1 MQDQKRKRSRAD
13 EIYDNIRRMI
23 VSLELPPRAAL
34 VEKDLCAR
42 FGTSRT
48 PVREAILRLAD
59 QGLVE
64 IAPQHGT
71 FVAGIDPRA
80 VRQAHF
86 LRETLEMRVIRK
98 LCEMPELDLS
108 GPAEAIEAQRAVS
121 DNNDYAP
128 FLPLDDAFHA
138 SLFALADMGEIW
150 GVIHGRKAH
159 LDRIRFLQVAP
170 QQNRLNELVRHHEA
184 ILDAIRQH
192 AAVAAE
198 EMLRLHVSGA
208 ISFMERRLIE
218 QPALFHPSPD
228 QRLDHIDISQA
239 LTAKL

>member
-1 MQDQKRKRSRAD
+1 MPVSKRKRSRAD
-13 EIYDNIRRMI
+13 EIYNDLRRMI

-48 PVREAILRLAD
+48 PVREAVLRLAD

-86 LRETLEMRVIRK
+86 LRETLEIKVITI
-98 LCEMPELDLS
+98 LCETPDLDFS
-108 GPAEAIEAQRAVS
+108 TSAAAIEAQREVS
-121 DNNDYAP
+121 ATNDYAP

-138 SLFALADMGEIW
+138 SLFALVDMAEIW

-159 LDRIRFLQVAP
+159 LDRIRFLQATP
-170 QQNRLNELVRHHEA
+170 RPGRLAELVRHHEA
-184 ILDAIRQH
+184 ILDAIRQG
-192 AAVAAE
+192 AAIAAE
-198 EMLRLHVSGA
+198 EMLRLHVSG
-208 ISFMERRLIE
+208 SVGFMERLLVE
-218 QPALFHPSPD
+218 KPTLFDPSG
-228 QRLDHIDISQA
+228 RV
-239 LTAKL
+239 KLAR

>member
-1 MQDQKRKRSRAD
+1 MPESKRKRSRAD
-13 EIYDNIRRMI
+13 EIYDDIRRRI
-23 VSLELPPRAAL
+23 VSLEFRPRAAL

-86 LRETLEMRVIRK
+86 LRESLEIRVISR
-98 LCEMPELDLS
+98 LCSLEAPDLS
-108 GPAEAIEAQRAVS
+108 APAAAIEAQRTIS
-121 DNNDYAP
+121 GTNDYAA

-138 SLFALADMGEIW
+138 SLFALVDMAEIW

-159 LDRIRFLQVAP
+159 LDRIRFLQAAP
-170 QQNRLNELVRHHEA
+170 QPGRLNELVRHHEA
-184 ILDAIRQH
+184 ILDAIRQR
-192 AAVAAE
+192 ASVAAE

-208 ISFMERRLIE
+208 VGFMERMLVE
-218 QPALFHPSPD
+218 QPDLFHPS
-228 QRLDHIDISQA
+228 HKASA
-239 LTAKL
+239 GSV